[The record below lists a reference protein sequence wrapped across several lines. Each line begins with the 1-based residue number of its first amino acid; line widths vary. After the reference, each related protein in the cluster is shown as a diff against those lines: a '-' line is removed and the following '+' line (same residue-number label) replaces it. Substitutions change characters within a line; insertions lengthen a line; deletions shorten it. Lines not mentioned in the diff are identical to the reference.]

1 MNKDKYISCL
11 LLIIIVLSLS
21 SCAFFAGERYVC
33 EVYEVESV
41 QIVRLDA
48 FNEEDA
54 TFEFVELV
62 NVEDPI
68 SFVERLNAIPNHVNN
83 SIIGSPN
90 FLQLGMLVIKINY
103 RNSDYDLIDILSQ
116 HFYRSDECDYGDF
129 VFDYDE
135 FIALVQEYVPDW
147 DPWNE

>member
-1 MNKDKYISCL
+1 MNKKTILCVL
-11 LLIIIVLSLS
+11 LAVVILSLS

-83 SIIGSPN
+83 FIFGSPN
-90 FLQLGMLVIKINY
+90 FLQLGNLVIKINY
-103 RNSDYDLIDILSQ
+103 RNSDYDVISADAQ
-116 HFYRSDECDYGDF
+116 HFYHSDGCDYGDF
-129 VFDYDE
+129 AFDCDE
-135 FIALVQEYVPDW
+135 FIALVREYVPDW
-147 DPWNE
+147 DPWHE